1 MYPQYPPCHMY
12 IFQQRKQFFFQALAT
27 QYSLGKCV
35 SDIEHRSRCLCFIL
49 HSNFAAIDVIVTA
62 SCDLSKH
69 MLLTSAIFQSKQ
81 ALLALITLP
90 PNFIDLLFEILCFS
104 AWRCRQNPVYIWM
117 EPSLWGSRF
126 TRPFPCLHS
135 SARKCR
141 NLPRADLDCLR
152 CRKGAGSETTY

>member
-1 MYPQYPPCHMY
+1 MYTFKHC
-12 IFQQRKQFFFQALAT
+12 KQTFNQALAT
-27 QYSLGKCV
+27 QYSLGKCM

-69 MLLTSAIFQSKQ
+69 MLLTSAIFRSK
-81 ALLALITLP
+81 AAIALITLP
-90 PNFIDLLFEILCFS
+90 PNFIDLSFEILCFCTCC
-104 AWRCRQNPVYIWM
+104 CRQNPVYIWM

-152 CRKGAGSETTY
+152 CRKGAGSETIWLLLM